1 LQDFN
6 SLFSGELF
14 PTEVRA
20 FCKSLTRTFACVL
33 LVICLKTFPVL
44 EEQLQFFGTFYLF
57 AVVLLVAMPIVYLL
71 LPETKDVALEDVQH
85 FFNREQ
91 SIFFIKLPPRTDKN
105 DPAKPEYDF
114 SVRL

>member
-1 LQDFN
+1 
-6 SLFSGELF
+6 
-14 PTEVRA
+14 VRA

-57 AVVLLVAMPIVYLL
+57 AVVLLAAMPVVYLL

-85 FFNREQ
+85 FFKRQ
-91 SIFFIKLPPRTDKN
+91 RTIFYIDLPEKLSKVH
-105 DPAKPEYDF
+105 PADVETEHYDYT
-114 SVRL
+114 VRL